1 MPIPA
6 FDHNLVL
13 PPHAGNPA
21 VPADLSPYDCT
32 TVELCKQLGNTPE
45 RRTIL
50 KGFLTF
56 RAHLHGHGLR
66 NGYQW
71 IDGSF
76 IEDVEKRENRAPG
89 DIDVVTVYW
98 GYDIPFQLALIA
110 AFPEIANPPLSKQN
124 FHVDHYP
131 FDASHSPQNTVE
143 WTRYWMQFFCHN
155 RQSIWKGIL
164 RVSLNTPGD
173 DALALAELN
182 AADAKAATPQIAPA
196 EAAI

>member
-13 PPHAGNPA
+13 PPHAGNPS
-21 VPADLSPYDCT
+21 VPTDLSPYACT
-32 TVELCKQLGNTPE
+32 TVELCNQLGSTPE

-50 KGFLTF
+50 KGFLSF
-56 RAHLHGHGLR
+56 RDRLRGHGLT

-98 GYDIPFQLALIA
+98 GYDMAFQEALFA
-110 AFPEIANPPLSKQN
+110 ALPEFADPPLAKLN
-124 FHVDHYP
+124 FHVDHYL
-131 FDASHSPQNTVE
+131 FDAGFRPDVTVE

-155 RQSIWKGIL
+155 RQSVWKGIL
-164 RVSLNTPGD
+164 RVSLNTPDHDG
-173 DALALAELN
+173 LALQELN
-182 AADAKAATPQIAPA
+182 AAEAVESKANQTPKGVAP
-196 EAAI
+196 